1 MHKKLKLKTLS
12 EKVEKIAKMINMTS
26 NSTNLTHFMLYDHRD
41 EENDAKMKEWADK
54 NCYEEITEDHHDR
67 YMQFE
72 QILNTFN
79 CTFATLGLIGN
90 ILSVMVLCRKEM
102 RKNCFSQLLIGK
114 KKENQTFLREGNI

>member
-1 MHKKLKLKTLS
+1 
-12 EKVEKIAKMINMTS
+12 MTS
-26 NSTNLTHFMLYDHRD
+26 NNTNSSHFLLYDHNED
-41 EENDAKMKEWADK
+41 EKWKEWGQK
-54 NCYEEITEDHHDR
+54 YCYEELTKDHHER

-90 ILSVMVLCRKEM
+90 ILSIMVLCRKEM

-114 KKENQTFLREGNI
+114 KKKNRHYLILKNVTIDLWYQTV